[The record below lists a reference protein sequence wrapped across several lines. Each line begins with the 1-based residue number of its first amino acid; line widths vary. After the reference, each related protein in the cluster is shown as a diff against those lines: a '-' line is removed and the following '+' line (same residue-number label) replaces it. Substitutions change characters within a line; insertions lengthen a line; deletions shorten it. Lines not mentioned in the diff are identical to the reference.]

1 MKTIPAAVAR
11 PSIVPVLG
19 SGITLLHLR
28 RRPLWKADTCC
39 DYLDIMTQ
47 DFLRLVDNGGLAWA
61 FDIGAATNRVR
72 KEIRVLAH
80 CAVERAHG
88 PIKSIGPTANLK
100 FSAVIELILPHH
112 RSSLRGVELQK
123 MLSCTP
129 NHVTDLGRL
138 GDIERIKERIPKTGP
153 NASPRFTRESV
164 IHFLEKRR
172 IL

>member
-11 PSIVPVLG
+11 RSIVPVLG
-19 SGITLLHLR
+19 GGITLLHLR

-39 DYLDIMTQ
+39 DYLDIMTP

-100 FSAVIELILPHH
+100 FADVVELVMPHH
-112 RSSLRGVELQK
+112 RSNLRGVELQK
-123 MLSCTP
+123 MFSCAP
-129 NHVTDLGRL
+129 NHVTDLGRC
-138 GDIERIKERIPKTGP
+138 GAIERIQESLPKTGP
-153 NASPRFTRESV
+153 HASPRFTRESV
-164 IHFLEKRR
+164 IKFLSNRR
-172 IL
+172 LL